1 MKLLIVVDKLLTGFD
16 APPCTYLYID
26 KSMQDHGLFQAIC
39 RTNRLDGE
47 DKDFGYIVDYK
58 DLFKKVENAIAVY
71 TSELDHS
78 AGGADPEVLVQD
90 RLKKGRERLD
100 SALEALALLCEP
112 VEPPRGELEHM
123 HYFCGNTEIT
133 TNLQE
138 REPQRAAL
146 YKATAS
152 LVRAYANIADELE
165 AAGYSGADI
174 ARIRQQLGHYLKL
187 REIIRKASGESLDL
201 KAYEADMRHLID
213 AYIQADEPR
222 QISPFDDMSLL
233 ELIVQTGIAEAI
245 AQRLGALQGNKNA
258 IAETIENNVRSTI
271 IKEHLH
277 DPAYYE
283 KMSALLDE
291 IIAARKAKAIEY
303 EEYLKRIAALAQ
315 QVEAGQTDDTPEVLK
330 KSPALRALYN
340 NLKQHDERPEG
351 LQGVAEEGGA
361 YIVRD
366 DPVLHLALQIDAT
379 VKRVRPD
386 DWRGVEP
393 RERVIKQALFS
404 VLQDVAEVER
414 IFLIIKAQ
422 KEY

>member
-1 MKLLIVVDKLLTGFD
+1 
-16 APPCTYLYID
+16 
-26 KSMQDHGLFQAIC
+26 MQDHGLFRAIC
-39 RTNRLDGE
+39 RTNWLDGE
-47 DKDFGYIVDYK
+47 DKDFGSIVDYK

-71 TSELDHS
+71 TSELDDS

-100 SALEALALLCEP
+100 TALETLALLCEP

-123 HYFCGNTEIT
+123 HYCCGNTEIPT
-133 TNLQE
+133 DLQE

-165 AAGYSGADI
+165 AAGYSSADI
-174 ARIRQQLGHYLKL
+174 ARLRQQLDHYLKR

-213 AYIQADEPR
+213 TYIQADEPR
-222 QISPFDDMSLL
+222 KISPFDEMSLL
-233 ELIVQTGIAEAI
+233 ELIVKTGIAEAI
-245 AQRLGALQGNKNA
+245 AQQLGTLQGNKNA

-303 EEYLKRIAALAQ
+303 EDYLRRIAALAR
-315 QVEAGQTDDTPEVLK
+315 QVEAGQADDTPEALK

-340 NLKQHDERPEG
+340 NLKQHAARPEG
-351 LQGVAEEGGA
+351 LAGVAEERA
-361 YIVRD
+361 EYIVRD

-393 RERVIKQALFS
+393 RERVIKRALFGI
-404 VLQDVAEVER
+404 LQDVAEVER
-414 IFLIIKAQ
+414 LFLIIKAQ

>member
-1 MKLLIVVDKLLTGFD
+1 
-16 APPCTYLYID
+16 
-26 KSMQDHGLFQAIC
+26 
-39 RTNRLDGE
+39 
-47 DKDFGYIVDYK
+47 VDYK

-71 TSELDHS
+71 TSELDDS

-100 SALEALALLCEP
+100 NALETLALLCEP

-123 HYFCGNTEIT
+123 HYFCGNTEIPT
-133 TNLQE
+133 DLQE

-152 LVRAYANIADELE
+152 LVRAYANLADELE
-165 AAGYSGADI
+165 AAGYSGTDI
-174 ARIRQQLGHYLKL
+174 ARIRQQLDHYLKL
-187 REIIRKASGESLDL
+187 REIIRRASGESLDL

-213 AYIQADEPR
+213 TYIQADEPR
-222 QISPFDDMSLL
+222 KISPFDDLSLL
-233 ELIVQTGIAEAI
+233 ELIVKTGIAEAI
-245 AQRLGALQGNKNA
+245 AQRLGALQDNKNA
-258 IAETIENNVRSTI
+258 VAETIENNVRSKI

-303 EEYLKRIAALAQ
+303 EDYLRRIAALAQ
-315 QVEAGQTDDTPEVLK
+315 QVEAGQVDDMPEALK

-340 NLKQHDERPEG
+340 NLKTHDAKPEG
-351 LQGVAEEGGA
+351 LEGAAEERAA
-361 YIVRD
+361 YIVSG
-366 DPVLHLALQIDAT
+366 DPVLHLALQIDTT
-379 VKRVRPD
+379 VKQVRPD
-386 DWRGVEP
+386 DWRGVEL
-393 RERVIKQALFS
+393 RERVIKRALFGI
-404 VLQDVAEVER
+404 LQDVAEVER

-422 KEY
+422 KEF

>member
-1 MKLLIVVDKLLTGFD
+1 
-16 APPCTYLYID
+16 
-26 KSMQDHGLFQAIC
+26 
-39 RTNRLDGE
+39 
-47 DKDFGYIVDYK
+47 
-58 DLFKKVENAIAVY
+58 VENAIAVY

-100 SALEALALLCEP
+100 TTLETLALLCEP

-123 HYFCGNTEIT
+123 HYFCGNTEIPT
-133 TNLQE
+133 DLQE

-146 YKATAS
+146 YKAIAS

-174 ARIRQQLGHYLKL
+174 ARIRQQLDHYLKL

-213 AYIQADEPR
+213 TYIQADEPR
-222 QISPFDDMSLL
+222 KISPFDEMSLL
-233 ELIVQTGIAEAI
+233 ELIVKTGIAEAI

-258 IAETIENNVRSTI
+258 VAETIENNVRSKI
-271 IKEHLH
+271 IKEHLY

-303 EEYLKRIAALAQ
+303 EAYLQRIAALAQ
-315 QVEAGQTDDTPEVLK
+315 QVEAGQADDTPEALK
-330 KSPALRALYN
+330 KETWP
-340 NLKQHDERPEG
+340 RPP
-351 LQGVAEEGGA
+351 L
-361 YIVRD
+361 
-366 DPVLHLALQIDAT
+366 L
-379 VKRVRPD
+379 
-386 DWRGVEP
+386 
-393 RERVIKQALFS
+393 
-404 VLQDVAEVER
+404 
-414 IFLIIKAQ
+414 
-422 KEY
+422 

>member
-1 MKLLIVVDKLLTGFD
+1 
-16 APPCTYLYID
+16 
-26 KSMQDHGLFQAIC
+26 MQDHGLFQAIC

-71 TSELDHS
+71 TSELDNS

-100 SALEALALLCEP
+100 NALETLALLCEP

-123 HYFCGNTEIT
+123 HYFCGNTEIPT
-133 TNLQE
+133 DLQE

-174 ARIRQQLGHYLKL
+174 ARIRQQLDHYLKL

-213 AYIQADEPR
+213 TYIQADEPR
-222 QISPFDDMSLL
+222 KISPFDDMSLL
-233 ELIVQTGIAEAI
+233 ELIVKTGIAEAI
-245 AQRLGALQGNKNA
+245 AQQLGALQGNRDA
-258 IAETIENNVRSTI
+258 VAETIENNVRRTI

-303 EEYLKRIAALAQ
+303 EAYLQRIAALAQ
-315 QVEAGQTDDTPEVLK
+315 QVEAGQADDTPEVLK

-340 NLKQHDERPEG
+340 NLKKHDEQPEG
-351 LQGVAEEGGA
+351 LQGAAEERA
-361 YIVRD
+361 EYIVPN
-366 DPVLHLALQIDAT
+366 DPILHLALQIDAT

-386 DWRGVEP
+386 DWRGVER
-393 RERVIKQALFS
+393 RELVIKQALFGI
-404 VLQDVAEVER
+404 LQDVAEVER
-414 IFLIIKAQ
+414 IFLIIRAQ